1 MALKSAQLCIMVPL
15 LLAAAGCDP
24 GDSKRPGQIALD
36 CGHRDRAI
44 CTMVNLIGSRRPELP
59 GQASQLPYSELVAL
73 DVAAILRGT
82 QTPNV
87 HSNADLR
94 HTMP

>member
-1 MALKSAQLCIMVPL
+1 MALKAAQLCIMMPL

-44 CTMVNLIGSRRPELP
+44 CTMVNLIGSGRPELP

-87 HSNADLR
+87 HSNADPR